1 MCGGESSIIPDQ
13 HNVRH
18 PRRSI
23 EPPKYRGD
31 AERRLPEKAA
41 LLHASYRRF
50 QKRERTSRAVPKT
63 PALGLARGGLLGLLL
78 AAYGI
83 DRTVRVWS
91 GRSLWRRLMEPKPSP
106 RLNGKRLDPVDEG
119 SRLSFPASDPPAAG
133 L

>member
-1 MCGGESSIIPDQ
+1 MNSMHHPDTIDILAIGRQQQRREKRQRATRLAIWGG
-13 HNVRH
+13 V
-18 PRRSI
+18 
-23 EPPKYRGD
+23 
-31 AERRLPEKAA
+31 A
-41 LLHASYRRF
+41 
-50 QKRERTSRAVPKT
+50 
-63 PALGLARGGLLGLLL
+63 ALGLARGGLLGLLL